1 MQPRL
6 IFRTHYQ
13 VDEPA
18 YVEFLIQAC
27 TSATSGADAGAVA
40 ERLKLEVERRARRR
54 FNVAAAGYAIHLG
67 KALGLLT
74 PYHTWTERGH
84 LVNLTAEVGRGEPER
99 QLSLSPV
106 ERVLHCRL
114 FMEADGAALIA
125 LARYLKRRSTIVQA
139 QVINSTFIEDTF
151 VEILEEYLALVADP
165 TEARPLQERIDYL
178 RTTGYGGRTG
188 QGRTR
193 QHKLRLHVQTLY
205 RLGIVQ
211 RVDKPRGLAFRTPL
225 KGDEAPSSPAALLE
239 QVPDAATLEERL
251 RAGEWATLCANALG
265 MPHERPVDL
274 DQGDRRYLLDLL
286 ARFYPEV
293 MASGVT
299 ACPLVPVVEAIQIRA
314 LAERGWL
321 LAPERVVGVIEAEAA
336 RLPGDLRLLTRRGRP
351 RAAIRLSDRWI
362 RAAVGW

>member
-27 TSATSGADAGAVA
+27 TSATHGADAASVAV
-40 ERLKLEVERRARRR
+40 RLKEEVERRARRG
-54 FNVAAAGYAIHLG
+54 FNVAAAGYGIHLA

-84 LVNLTAEVGRGEPER
+84 LVNLVAEVGRGEPER
-99 QLSLSPV
+99 QLSLNPA
-106 ERVLHCRL
+106 ERVLHFRL
-114 FMEADGAALIA
+114 FLEADGAALIA
-125 LARYLKRRSTIVQA
+125 LARYLKRRSSIVQA

-151 VEILEEYLALVADP
+151 AQVLLEYCAITEDPADRKALEE
-165 TEARPLQERIDYL
+165 RIEFL
-178 RTTGYGGRTG
+178 KTKGYAGRTG

-193 QHKLRLHVQTLY
+193 QHKLRLHIQTLY
-205 RLGIVQ
+205 RLGLVQ

-225 KGDEAPSSPAALLE
+225 KGDVVKGNPSALVKE
-239 QVPDAATLEERL
+239 VPDVATLER
-251 RAGEWATLCANALG
+251 RVANGEWAVIAASAL
-265 MPHERPVDL
+265 DL
-274 DQGDRRYLLDLL
+274 GRDGHVELDDTGRQYVLDLL

-293 MASGVT
+293 MSSGV
-299 ACPLVPVVEAIQIRA
+299 AVCPLNPVTEAIQIQS

-321 LAPERVVGVIEAEAA
+321 LTTERIAGVIAGEAA
-336 RLPGDLRLLTRRGRP
+336 RLPTDVRLLGSRGRA
-351 RAAIRLSDRWI
+351 RAAIKLSDRWI
-362 RAAVGW
+362 RAAAGW